1 MSTSLQ
7 TVIDLDE
14 RNHIIELKFELTVEW
29 FEYRA
34 TYQNLKTNEALNVL
48 SSEEL
53 REIWIP
59 FIIFKVYNCIRRSI
73 FYISHQNT
81 DFNEVVSLDVF
92 DSTVYVNREGDFT
105 RADIFSVD
113 EVEIFEGRENRITMV
128 QTYSKKFHCTYL
140 LHNYPFDTQVNKPL
154 V

>member
-1 MSTSLQ
+1 M
-7 TVIDLDE
+7 IDLDE
-14 RNHIIELKFELTVEW
+14 RNHIIELKFQLTVEW

-34 TYQNLKTNEALNVL
+34 TYQNLKTNKALNVL

-59 FIIFKVYNCIRRSI
+59 FIIFKVYNWMVIRSTFHI
-73 FYISHQNT
+73 PQKNT

-92 DSTVYVNREGDFT
+92 DSTVFVNREGDFT

-140 LHNYPFDTQVNKPL
+140 LHDYPFDTQAS
-154 V
+154 

>member
-1 MSTSLQ
+1 MVDSDKLFYIQEGDQIIRLGINVSTSLK

-14 RNHIIELKFELTVEW
+14 RNHIIELKFKLTLEW

-59 FIIFKVYNCIRRSI
+59 FIIFKVI
-73 FYISHQNT
+73 
-81 DFNEVVSLDVF
+81 
-92 DSTVYVNREGDFT
+92 
-105 RADIFSVD
+105 
-113 EVEIFEGRENRITMV
+113 
-128 QTYSKKFHCTYL
+128 
-140 LHNYPFDTQVNKPL
+140 
-154 V
+154 

>member
-1 MSTSLQ
+1 M
-7 TVIDLDE
+7 IDLDE
-14 RNHIIELKFELTVEW
+14 RNHIIELKFQLTVEW
-29 FEYRA
+29 FDYRV
-34 TYQNLKTNEALNVL
+34 TYQNLKTNKALNVL

-59 FIIFKVYNCIRRSI
+59 FIIFKVYNWMVIRSTFHI
-73 FYISHQNT
+73 PQKNT

-105 RADIFSVD
+105 RADVFSVD

-140 LHNYPFDTQVNKPL
+140 LHDYPFDTQAS
-154 V
+154 